1 MEFSLG
7 GAGTLEQIKRLP
19 LPHYSRI
26 AWQRL
31 VLSNRSSRWR
41 YRPTFQSPIA
51 LPTACPD
58 CALSLRRSADPCSR
72 WRTSRGFGQAVATR
86 PVVSC

>member
-7 GAGTLEQIKRLP
+7 GAGTFEQIKRLP

-31 VLSNRSSRWR
+31 VLSNLDLRAGDTGLLS
-41 YRPTFQSPIA
+41 
-51 LPTACPD
+51 
-58 CALSLRRSADPCSR
+58 SLR
-72 WRTSRGFGQAVATR
+72 
-86 PVVSC
+86 